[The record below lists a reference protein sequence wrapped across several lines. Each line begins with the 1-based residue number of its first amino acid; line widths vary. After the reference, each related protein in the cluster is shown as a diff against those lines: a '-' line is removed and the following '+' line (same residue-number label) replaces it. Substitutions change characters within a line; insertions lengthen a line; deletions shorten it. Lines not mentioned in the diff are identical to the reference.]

1 MKLVIWTNY
10 LQTTYIHRCSDS
22 SQRRFRSKSVCIDKP
37 EDYSC
42 LFDTNKEYYTEYC
55 DTYPDFSAPGEYYVF
70 TGRRRNIECGNT
82 TYQPYS
88 LWSNESSTC
97 TFKKSLC
104 TESGQIQYKL
114 SSSAEDIQCR
124 CDYTKRY
131 AFVFTPT
138 HRCFCTP
145 SEEDCSCY
153 IKQCGFG
160 YILNAD
166 YECKLKRIRS
176 ATKCEANEHLGTKGD
191 NEMPKETYSD
201 PSSYFQ
207 SDRNII
213 PLKLEIALVLIYLL
227 VFCTKLIMYPW
238 QCGIGNIWRMNQSD
252 KHSYSDNTERETTQN
267 IGDFKIVAAIDLG
280 TTFSGYASS
289 TREMFKANPLDIT
302 KNPRWIINGVK
313 YISLKTDT
321 CILMKKNGNCVAL
334 GDVAMDEYAD
344 LLQEDKA
351 NEYLFFHR
359 FKMEL
364 YNKENI
370 STEMVM
376 KDVMGLEMKTIDVF
390 STFIYELMKRV
401 KTEYEEIEFEDIL
414 WVLTVPAVWSSTAIH
429 FMRQCAEKKG
439 VRQDRLMIASEPE
452 VVSVYFQYLHTFN
465 PTGVPELDKRY
476 LVVDIGGGT
485 VDITA
490 HEKTE
495 GGNLI
500 ELCKR
505 TGENM
510 GATEIDKNFLDL
522 LGEIVGE
529 DVMKS
534 LMTEDNYKDSYFDI
548 LREIENFKRTIFV
561 SSNDNLFFKVPK
573 SDLEILCKQYYDKS
587 LMEKIASSKYA
598 KELSMKKEKIVFH
611 RSSLSFL
618 FIPVVNKI
626 IGKIAQVL
634 EELKEFQINMI
645 ILAGGLSRSPSIGKK
660 IVNKFKHMKII
671 TTPEEYAAD
680 LAVVTGAVLYGH
692 RPHFITSRITNFT
705 YGRLV
710 QKPFEIGKHKPA
722 KRITIDG
729 VDLCNDLFEV
739 LIERDTTV
747 MVNEKIQKEYK
758 TTSTLQ
764 KQVRIA
770 VYYTEKDKVDYVDD
784 DGCRMLC
791 EVMVPLGE
799 SKMAH
804 QCVIVDFIFG
814 YAEFQVKAF
823 EKETGK
829 YYEVTVELP

>member
-1 MKLVIWTNY
+1 M
-10 LQTTYIHRCSDS
+10 
-22 SQRRFRSKSVCIDKP
+22 
-37 EDYSC
+37 
-42 LFDTNKEYYTEYC
+42 
-55 DTYPDFSAPGEYYVF
+55 
-70 TGRRRNIECGNT
+70 
-82 TYQPYS
+82 
-88 LWSNESSTC
+88 
-97 TFKKSLC
+97 
-104 TESGQIQYKL
+104 
-114 SSSAEDIQCR
+114 
-124 CDYTKRY
+124 
-131 AFVFTPT
+131 FV
-138 HRCFCTP
+138 
-145 SEEDCSCY
+145 
-153 IKQCGFG
+153 
-160 YILNAD
+160 L
-166 YECKLKRIRS
+166 
-176 ATKCEANEHLGTKGD
+176 
-191 NEMPKETYSD
+191 
-201 PSSYFQ
+201 
-207 SDRNII
+207 
-213 PLKLEIALVLIYLL
+213 
-227 VFCTKLIMYPW
+227 
-238 QCGIGNIWRMNQSD
+238 
-252 KHSYSDNTERETTQN
+252 
-267 IGDFKIVAAIDLG
+267 
-280 TTFSGYASS
+280 
-289 TREMFKANPLDIT
+289 
-302 KNPRWIINGVK
+302 
-313 YISLKTDT
+313 
-321 CILMKKNGNCVAL
+321 
-334 GDVAMDEYAD
+334 
-344 LLQEDKA
+344 
-351 NEYLFFHR
+351 
-359 FKMEL
+359 
-364 YNKENI
+364 
-370 STEMVM
+370 
-376 KDVMGLEMKTIDVF
+376 
-390 STFIYELMKRV
+390 
-401 KTEYEEIEFEDIL
+401 
-414 WVLTVPAVWSSTAIH
+414 
-429 FMRQCAEKKG
+429 
-439 VRQDRLMIASEPE
+439 
-452 VVSVYFQYLHTFN
+452 
-465 PTGVPELDKRY
+465 
-476 LVVDIGGGT
+476 GGT

-505 TGENM
+505 TGENI
-510 GATEIDKNFLDL
+510 GATEIDKNFLDR

-534 LMTEDNYKDSYFDI
+534 LMTEDKYKDSYFDI

-561 SSNDNLFFKVPK
+561 SSTDNLYFKVPI
-573 SDLEILCKQYYDKS
+573 SDLEILCKQCYDKS
-587 LMEKIASSKYA
+587 LMEKIASSNYA

-626 IGKIAQVL
+626 IDKIAQVL

-692 RPHFITSRITNFT
+692 RPHFITSRMTSFT

-747 MVNEKIQKEYK
+747 KVNETIQKEYK

-784 DGCRMLC
+784 DGCRLLC

-804 QCVIVDFIFG
+804 PCVIVDFIFG

-829 YYEVTVELP
+829 YYEVYVELP